1 MLERTSKKGTHP
13 RKEKRHIME
22 KTTLK
27 KIITAVRQ
35 LEIKKSVNDSQ
46 FEFYSKKR
54 RRIEHKQRIIR
65 NEIIN
70 FFENNP
76 KIIIKNNNES
86 GEIKNKYLELKRKED
101 DYKEQTKTVL
111 ASYYNFMDI
120 IENENK
126 IINNQIKQYLINYI
140 LIAFVEKLNK
150 LKTFNYKKLDKII
163 GDISTE
169 ANKIYNFHN
178 YNSKLIFKENNEY
191 TSNWLYIS
199 IDRSN
204 NNIYFLK
211 DYEKYFESHLTK
223 KTITKK
229 FSIDDF
235 NQVIKWD
242 IKAVNQEAQE
252 QSNIEADLNNLK
264 TKIEKF
270 ISDYNEERKKL
281 TINKDKYNYLLL
293 R

>member
-1 MLERTSKKGTHP
+1 
-13 RKEKRHIME
+13 ME

-46 FEFYSKKR
+46 FEFYSKKIE
-54 RRIEHKQRIIR
+54 RIEHKQRVMED
-65 NEIIN
+65 EIIN

-76 KIIIKNNNES
+76 KIIIKNNNENS
-86 GEIKNKYLELKRKED
+86 EAKNKYLELERKED
-101 DYKEQTKTVL
+101 NYKEQTKTVL
-111 ASYYNFMDI
+111 TSCYNSMDI
-120 IENENK
+120 IENKNK
-126 IINNQIKQYLINYI
+126 VINNQIKQHLINYI
-140 LIAFVEKLNK
+140 IISFIEKLNK

-178 YNSKLIFKENNEY
+178 YNSKLIFKENNKY
-191 TSNWLYIS
+191 IPSCLYIS

-235 NQVIKWD
+235 SQFIKWD
-242 IKAVNQEAQE
+242 TKTSEEEAQE
-252 QSNIEADLNNLK
+252 QNNIEADLSSLK
-264 TKIEKF
+264 TKIKKL

>member
-1 MLERTSKKGTHP
+1 
-13 RKEKRHIME
+13 ME

-46 FEFYSKKR
+46 FEFCSKKR
-54 RRIEHKQRIIR
+54 RRIEHKQRVIR
-65 NEIIN
+65 DEIIN
-70 FFENNP
+70 FFENNS

-86 GEIKNKYLELKRKED
+86 GKIKNKYLELKRKED

-111 ASYYNFMDI
+111 ASCYNFMDI

-169 ANKIYNFHN
+169 ANKIYNFHS
-178 YNSKLIFKENNEY
+178 YNSKLIFKKNNEY
-191 TSNWLYIS
+191 TSSWLYIS